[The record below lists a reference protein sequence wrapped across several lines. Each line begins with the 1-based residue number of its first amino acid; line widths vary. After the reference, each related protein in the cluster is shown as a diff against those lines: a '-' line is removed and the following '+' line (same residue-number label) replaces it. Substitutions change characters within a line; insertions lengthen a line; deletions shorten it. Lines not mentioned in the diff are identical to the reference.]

1 MSENKVRFG
10 VKKLHVGK
18 YTVNSDGTVTMGEPM
33 HLPGTVKLAMDPSTE
48 QTLFYADDAV
58 YKEGE
63 ADLGYEGEIEH
74 ASLPD
79 DFKVDFLGYIELSDG
94 GIALDGNADH
104 DPVYLLFEGG
114 GSQSARRGIL
124 YNVMLGSIKRDHETV
139 EKTKNPQ
146 TETLSFTIYGDDE
159 TGLVKVSWGPD
170 SETYETLFDSP
181 PPPDDMAYLALLDEE
196 GEELQDDDGETIF
209 GNVDLKTI
217 EVYVPGEEDVSQTL
231 NINTQLGGN
240 VMPGIPGIRPQVEP
254 LNTGSIE
261 EDPGEEEE
269 EEPEGEED
277 ITEEEIV
284 TETDPE
290 EGDDEET
297 ITEETVSEEDLE
309 EDDEEAATEEEAVSE
324 TDPEED
330 EEEGAAD
337 EAAESE
343 E

>member
-48 QTLFYADDAV
+48 QTLFYADDVV

-63 ADLGYEGEIEH
+63 EALGYEGEIEH

-79 DFKVDFLGYIELSDG
+79 AFKVDYLGYIELSDG
-94 GIALDGNADH
+94 GIAMDGNADH
-104 DPVYLLFEGG
+104 ERVYLLFEGG
-114 GSQSARRGIL
+114 GNQGARRGIL

-139 EKTKNPQ
+139 EKTKNPK
-146 TETLSFTIYGDDE
+146 TETLPFTIYGDDG
-159 TGLVKVSWGPD
+159 TGLVKISWGSD

-217 EVYVPGEEDVSQTL
+217 EVYVPGEEEVSQTL

-254 LNTGSIE
+254 LNTGNIE
-261 EDPGEEEE
+261 EDLGEEEE

-284 TETDPE
+284 TEADPE
-290 EGDDEET
+290 EGGDEET
-297 ITEETVSEEDLE
+297 ITEETVSEEDPE
-309 EDDEEAATEEEAVSE
+309 EENEEAATEEEVVSE
-324 TDPEED
+324 TDPEKD
-330 EEEGAAD
+330 EEGAAD